1 MDDTEKLSQ
10 MMIRC
15 GLATGHGDT
24 IDDLIFELEK
34 QIKNTSNAFSDAR
47 EEIEQARIKKKIAV
61 EWIKELLDFL
71 EFIYNHPEF
80 ENSLK
85 AYEWIMFQIE
95 MIVAKYN
102 EPVGEDR

>member
-1 MDDTEKLSQ
+1 MEDDIIVMLKRSNDLLMTFGNDYSDVFLP
-10 MMIRC
+10 
-15 GLATGHGDT
+15 A
-24 IDDLIFELEK
+24 ID
-34 QIKNTSNAFSDAR
+34 
-47 EEIEQARIKKKIAV
+47 EIELLRIKKKVAV
-61 EWIKELLDFL
+61 EWVKELLDFL

-95 MIVAKYN
+95 MIMAKYN